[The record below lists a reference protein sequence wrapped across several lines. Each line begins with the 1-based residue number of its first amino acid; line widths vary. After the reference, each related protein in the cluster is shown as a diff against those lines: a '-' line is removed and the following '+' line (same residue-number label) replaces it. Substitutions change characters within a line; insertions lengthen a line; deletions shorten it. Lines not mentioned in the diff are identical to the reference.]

1 MQIQENAGRLLLMTT
16 IALGLPMSVAGQDDS
31 ESGNAVAHWS
41 AVGARLMVDPGP
53 ILEARP
59 FAIFH
64 AAIHDA
70 VNGLE
75 RRFQP
80 YTADLSF
87 PGASLDAAVATAA
100 RDVLMTFS
108 PTRQA
113 DIEAEYAAALA
124 LIPDGPAEAE
134 GVILGRLCAQA
145 NINRRI
151 NDGIATV
158 NEPVYVPTGEPG
170 DYDFTPPFDAP
181 PLGPRAFFPGFGRL
195 TPFVIDVAKHR
206 VHGPDRLS
214 GSLYTFDFTLL
225 KSIGSVDSSIR
236 NADQTE
242 IAHFWTERPNRTWAR
257 IAVTILRDRDA
268 DPWQAARTL
277 ALVHFAITDAGIAV
291 MADKYHFRFWRPYTA
306 IRRAAEDGNA
316 KTEPDEAWQPLLQTP
331 PIPDY
336 PSDQSDLSAAA
347 AEVLIRHFGDRMNLK
362 VMSTT
367 LPGVT
372 RRFESVT
379 EAAWE
384 GSLSRV
390 YGGVHFLRAVV
401 DGYWQGKRIG
411 RVVSR
416 ALPSTRDRRER

>member
-1 MQIQENAGRLLLMTT
+1 VLLVTT
-16 IALGLPMSVAGQDDS
+16 IAVGVPASVAGQNEPS
-31 ESGNAVAHWS
+31 SGNAVTHWS

-70 VNGLE
+70 VNGVE

-80 YTADLSF
+80 YAADLSF
-87 PGASLDAAVATAA
+87 PGASLEAAVATAA
-100 RDVLMTFS
+100 RDVLMAFS
-108 PTRQA
+108 PSRKA
-113 DIEAEYAAALA
+113 EIEAEYAAALVA
-124 LIPDGPAEAE
+124 IPDGPAEAE
-134 GVILGRLCAQA
+134 GVILGRLCAKA
-145 NINRRI
+145 NIDRRI
-151 NDGIATV
+151 DDGIATV

-181 PLGPRAFFPGFGRL
+181 PQGPRAFYPGLGRL
-195 TPFVIDVAKHR
+195 TPFVIDVAKHS

-214 GSLYTFDFTLL
+214 GSFYAFDFNLL
-225 KSIGSVDSSIR
+225 KSIGSIDSSIR
-236 NADQTE
+236 SADQTE
-242 IAHFWTERPNRTWAR
+242 IAHFWSERPNRIWAR

-291 MADKYHFRFWRPYTA
+291 MADKYQFRFWRPYTA

-316 KTEPDEAWQPLLQTP
+316 RTEPDKAWQPLLSTP

-336 PSDQSDLSAAA
+336 PSDQSDLSAAV
-347 AEVLIRHFGDRMNLK
+347 AEVLIRNVGNRMRLN
-362 VMSTT
+362 VTSTT

-372 RRFESVT
+372 RQFESLT

-384 GSLSRV
+384 ASLSRV
-390 YGGVHFLRAVV
+390 YAGVHFLRGTV

-416 ALPSTRDRRER
+416 ALPPAQRLTDKSPRR

>member
-16 IALGLPMSVAGQDDS
+16 IAVGIPISVAGQDDPG
-31 ESGNAVAHWS
+31 SGNAVTHWS

-59 FAIFH
+59 LAIFH

-70 VNGLE
+70 ANGVE

-87 PGASLDAAVATAA
+87 PGASLEAAVATAA
-100 RDVLMTFS
+100 RDVLMAFS

-113 DIEAEYAAALA
+113 EIEAEYAAALA
-124 LIPDGPAEAE
+124 VIPDGPAEAE

-145 NINRRI
+145 NIDRRI

-195 TPFVIDVAKHR
+195 TPFVIDVAKHS

-214 GSLYTFDFTLL
+214 GSLYTFDFNLL

-236 NADQTE
+236 NAEQTE
-242 IAHFWTERPNRTWAR
+242 IAHFWTERPNRIWAR

-291 MADKYHFRFWRPYTA
+291 MADKYHFRSWRPYTA
-306 IRRAAEDGNA
+306 IRRAADDGNA
-316 KTEPDEAWQPLLQTP
+316 KTEPDAAWQPLLQTP

-336 PSDQSDLSAAA
+336 PSDQSDLNAAV
-347 AEVLIRHFGDRMNLK
+347 AEVLIRHFGDRMHLK
-362 VMSTT
+362 VTSTT

-372 RRFESVT
+372 RRFESLT